1 MSINMPSSEYIILW
15 EKHFR
20 KDWHGDVWIYHLCEK
35 GYEVETYTE
44 EEFEKLY
51 WLQKSMYIMD

>member
-1 MSINMPSSEYIILW
+1 MPSSEYIILW

-20 KDWHGDVWIYHLCEK
+20 KDWRGDVWIYHLCEK